1 MPLEQTLFLA
11 LGEVEPKATGLMFI
25 QRPVYA
31 PDANSVAVKGGDTR
45 SRILMLNPKITG
57 WQEDLGPNT
66 GTGGV
71 SCLTFAGG
79 SC

>member
-1 MPLEQTLFLA
+1 
-11 LGEVEPKATGLMFI
+11 MFI

-79 SC
+79 SCCTADEPHGSK

>member
-1 MPLEQTLFLA
+1 
-11 LGEVEPKATGLMFI
+11 VH
-25 QRPVYA
+25 PVYA

-45 SRILMLNPKITG
+45 SRILMLNPKIPG

-66 GTGGV
+66 GTGRV

>member
-1 MPLEQTLFLA
+1 
-11 LGEVEPKATGLMFI
+11 VH
-25 QRPVYA
+25 PVYA
-31 PDANSVAVKGGDTR
+31 PEANSVAVKGGDTR
-45 SRILMLNPKITG
+45 SRILMLNPKIPG

-79 SC
+79 SR